1 MEVPAPSGSAA
12 LRSQAA
18 TPCPALPAR
27 PFVPALRERRAA
39 ASFLLP
45 SPPSCSRR
53 GPTHAPR
60 RDGTAQRLRSATARR
75 DSNPRPSTPRPPPP
89 PPRRALTRRP
99 PSQRC
104 PAPSG
109 RRGERRDPP
118 HCTALHCLGKAASG
132 APSPRFQADGK
143 LLQRWQGCGAE
154 SLRGL
159 KAEGDLI
166 HTYQYLKGGSQ
177 ISEGSAFLP
186 SWKAA
191 LRNGAICQSCGVAEG
206 CGCLEDVR

>member
-1 MEVPAPSGSAA
+1 MAAEPGSASPAGEGSRPRLTKQREGEGRWERPLAAGQRGGGPGPERLGGPPQPGRYA
-12 LRSQAA
+12 L
-18 TPCPALPAR
+18 PCPALPAR

-104 PAPSG
+104 AALLRAAGWASG
-109 RRGERRDPP
+109 GILRTAL
-118 HCTALHCLGKAASG
+118 HCTALPRKGRVWSAEPPVPG
-132 APSPRFQADGK
+132 RRGTAPEMTRLWG
-143 LLQRWQGCGAE
+143 
-154 SLRGL
+154 
-159 KAEGDLI
+159 
-166 HTYQYLKGGSQ
+166 
-177 ISEGSAFLP
+177 
-186 SWKAA
+186 
-191 LRNGAICQSCGVAEG
+191 
-206 CGCLEDVR
+206 